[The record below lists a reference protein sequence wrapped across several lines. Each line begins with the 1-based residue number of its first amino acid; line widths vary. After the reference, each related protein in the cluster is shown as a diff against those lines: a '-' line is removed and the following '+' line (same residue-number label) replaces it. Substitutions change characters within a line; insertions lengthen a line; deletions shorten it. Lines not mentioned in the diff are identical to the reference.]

1 MSLFFQPTEIYMN
14 LDDRSPAVGG
24 IPQIDAAQGEAHKV
38 LRNTYMLLGLSMIP
52 TVLGA
57 VIGVTFGFN
66 LFAMMSGGMAFLLFL
81 GIAFGLIFAVSR
93 TKNSSLGVV
102 FLLAFTFFMGLML
115 TNILT
120 AALSFSNGSQL
131 IMLAAGGTGAIF
143 LTLSGIAAT
152 TKRDFSQWGKFL
164 FVGLVVL
171 LIMMFANLVLQ
182 ISGLSLVISGL
193 ALLLFSGY
201 LLYDVNR
208 IVHGG
213 ETNYIMAT
221 LAVYLDIYYIFV
233 HLLHLLM
240 AFAGED

>member
-1 MSLFFQPTEIYMN
+1 MSLDNQ
-14 LDDRSPAVGG
+14 SPVIGSAPQMGAV
-24 IPQIDAAQGEAHKV
+24 QEETHKV
-38 LRNTYMLLGLSMIP
+38 LRNTYMLLGLSMVP

-57 VIGVTFGFN
+57 VIGVMFGFD
-66 LFAMMSGGMAFLLFL
+66 LFTMMGGGAMAFLLYL
-81 GIAFGLIFAVSR
+81 GIAFALIFGISR
-93 TKNSSLGVV
+93 TRNSSLGVV
-102 FLLAFTFFMGLML
+102 LLLAFTFFMGLML

-143 LTLSGIAAT
+143 LALSGIAAT

-164 FVGLVVL
+164 FVGLIVL
-171 LIMMFANLVLQ
+171 ILVMLASLVFQ
-182 ISGLSLVISGL
+182 ISGLSLAISGV

-208 IVHGG
+208 IVRGG

-221 LAVYLDIYYIFV
+221 LAVYLDIYNIFV

-240 AFAGED
+240 AFAGDD